1 MFADEHY
8 VIKFP
13 VTVVNEDRNYL
24 HVATHSGE
32 TNSMEETF

>member
-1 MFADEHY
+1 MFADDHY

-13 VTVVNEDRNYL
+13 VTVVNEDGIYL
-24 HVATHSGE
+24 HVAAHSGE